1 MAQDSPVEE
10 IIGLPRYTVKAN
22 TNYTMSDT
30 TSSKLT
36 GQIKPTPSARSLQ
49 KAFAR

>member
-22 TNYTMSDT
+22 KNYTTGDT
-30 TSSKLT
+30 WNSNLSSTS
-36 GQIKPTPSARSLQ
+36 PDA
-49 KAFAR
+49 